1 MAKNRKKKI
10 KIKKR
15 RNNRS
20 EEDSRKVG
28 DLGWEE
34 KSGQKINF
42 SKILQVNL
50 YLRKESKWKNTNKE
64 VMGSLSGV

>member
-20 EEDSRKVG
+20 EEDSK
-28 DLGWEE
+28 
-34 KSGQKINF
+34 KSGRFGIRR
-42 SKILQVNL
+42 
-50 YLRKESKWKNTNKE
+50 RKWPKD
-64 VMGSLSGV
+64 

>member
-15 RNNRS
+15 KNNKS

-28 DLGWEE
+28 DLE
-34 KSGQKINF
+34 
-42 SKILQVNL
+42 
-50 YLRKESKWKNTNKE
+50 
-64 VMGSLSGV
+64 